1 MSSLGFVQAF
11 EKFGA
16 RPTNPMWAV
25 SAIAADGALV
35 VSFWAH
41 HCKPGGKGVLVCSDR
56 LSRWS
61 GNELGNNLLRE
72 HLTQAIAKSLPVRMV
87 VATTTDIQAVE
98 SGHDGSK
105 VKKTFHV
112 REDVVGRVASFDSDS
127 YVVEFL
133 RTS

>member
-11 EKFGA
+11 EKFSA

-41 HCKPGGKGVLVCSDR
+41 HCKSGGKGVLFCSDR

-61 GNELGNNLLRE
+61 GNELGNKLMRE
-72 HLTQAIAKSLPVRMV
+72 HLTPAIAESLPVRMV

-98 SGHDGSK
+98 AGHDGSK

-112 REDVVGRVASFDSDS
+112 REDVVGHVASFDGDS
-127 YVVEFL
+127 YVVEFS
-133 RTS
+133 RTP